1 MECGDTMIREFHAY
15 YDDDTHE
22 LKGVM
27 DSDNR
32 VYDIDKIVDKLND
45 LEQTRIRNRRI
56 IAECREREDRFQ
68 RIISGLMAYLE
79 LRINEELWWDWND
92 TD

>member
-1 MECGDTMIREFHAY
+1 MIRKFHAY

-22 LKGVM
+22 FKGII
-27 DSDNR
+27 DSDHR

-45 LEQTRIRNRRI
+45 FEQMRIKNRRT
-56 IAECREREDRFQ
+56 IAEYRDKEDRFQ
-68 RIISGLMAYLE
+68 RIISGIMAYLE
-79 LRINEELWWDWND
+79 LKINEELWWDWND